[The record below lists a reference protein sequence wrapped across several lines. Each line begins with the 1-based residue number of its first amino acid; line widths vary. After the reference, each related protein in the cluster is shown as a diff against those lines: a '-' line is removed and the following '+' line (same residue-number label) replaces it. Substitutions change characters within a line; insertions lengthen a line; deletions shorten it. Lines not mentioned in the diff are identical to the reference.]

1 MLGKKK
7 ENKEQPK
14 NPYIMLLPSTGGRQR
29 KTLTEQGWR
38 LVSTLGQFQATDEE
52 IATALSGDTL
62 EDWDNI
68 TVDTLTNE
76 YNGKSFSEYKAKGKN
91 KGKSSLR
98 SWQWASAKN
107 GNVSMQIFLGKN
119 YLGQSD
125 RAEIEVPDTTININV
140 AEATPED
147 MIED

>member
-76 YNGKSFSEYKAKGKN
+76 YNGKSFRNIKPKAKTKVKAHLGVGSGLLLKTVMFPCRF
-91 KGKSSLR
+91 SLAKTIWDSLTEQR
-98 SWQWASAKN
+98 LKFQTLLLISMWQK
-107 GNVSMQIFLGKN
+107 QRQKI
-119 YLGQSD
+119 
-125 RAEIEVPDTTININV
+125 
-140 AEATPED
+140 
-147 MIED
+147 